1 MPLASILLALLIS
14 SASPTVPRAAASSL
28 SQLGEPAL
36 TTVAETT
43 EAALASSDAAPPS
56 RALRSSTTVGHDR
69 TLVARLS
76 IPRIGIADAPVYD
89 RGLDRQGFM
98 LMAPGWS
105 VTHYVLSA
113 PFGQG
118 NAVVYGH
125 DDIEGNIFG
134 HLYDL
139 RAGDV
144 IRLEAGGAMQTYRVA
159 GHRIVP
165 PTAVDV
171 LDPTT
176 DARLTLITCWP
187 FGVDTRRWVVTALQI
202 PS

>member
-1 MPLASILLALLIS
+1 
-14 SASPTVPRAAASSL
+14 
-28 SQLGEPAL
+28 
-36 TTVAETT
+36 
-43 EAALASSDAAPPS
+43 
-56 RALRSSTTVGHDR
+56 
-69 TLVARLS
+69 
-76 IPRIGIADAPVYD
+76 
-89 RGLDRQGFM
+89 M

-105 VTHYVLSA
+105 ATHYVLSA

-144 IRLEAGGAMQTYRVA
+144 IRIEVGDTMQTYRVA

-165 PTAVDV
+165 PTAVEV
-171 LDPTT
+171 LAPTT

-187 FGVDTRRWVVTALQI
+187 FGVDTKRWVVTALKI

>member
-1 MPLASILLALLIS
+1 
-14 SASPTVPRAAASSL
+14 
-28 SQLGEPAL
+28 
-36 TTVAETT
+36 
-43 EAALASSDAAPPS
+43 
-56 RALRSSTTVGHDR
+56 
-69 TLVARLS
+69 VARLS
-76 IPRIGIADAPVYD
+76 IPRIGIAGAPVYD
-89 RGLDRQGFM
+89 RGLDREGFM

-105 VTHYVLSA
+105 ATHYVLSA

-144 IRLEAGGAMQTYRVA
+144 IRIEVGDTMQTYRVA
-159 GHRIVP
+159 GHRVVP

-171 LDPTT
+171 LAPTT
-176 DARLTLITCWP
+176 DARLTAARGGSLGGSGGSTPSCACLVR
-187 FGVDTRRWVVTALQI
+187 GARRGPRGSHFAGRRCRR
-202 PS
+202 

>member
-1 MPLASILLALLIS
+1 
-14 SASPTVPRAAASSL
+14 
-28 SQLGEPAL
+28 
-36 TTVAETT
+36 
-43 EAALASSDAAPPS
+43 
-56 RALRSSTTVGHDR
+56 
-69 TLVARLS
+69 VARLS
-76 IPRIGIADAPVYD
+76 IPRIGIAGAPVYD

-105 VTHYVLSA
+105 VTHYILSA

-118 NAVVYGH
+118 NAVIYGH

-134 HLYDL
+134 RLYDL

-144 IRLEAGGAMQTYRVA
+144 IGIEVGGVMQSYRVA

-165 PTAVDV
+165 PTAVEV
-171 LDPTT
+171 LAPTT

-187 FGVDTRRWVVTALQI
+187 FGIDTKRWVVTALKI